1 MKNKDFCRK
10 KVSANPSSNYLPGF
24 WNSKDSNDQ
33 VPEPLAGEISM
44 VAAAIRLSRTHFC
57 SYVSRWSILS
67 FWWCALVTLPAA
79 IVIVFGYTSSSL
91 ALAGNVLLLIS
102 TDHRSK
108 KSAENIGFRHL
119 LWVLLFFF
127 SWQHWYYN
135 SRHSVEISGFIC
147 QLDYA
152 WNQFWRI

>member
-1 MKNKDFCRK
+1 MHRFRSTAIYFRQFSIEQPCVFFTKLVKNKDFCRK

-119 LWVLLFFF
+119 L
-127 SWQHWYYN
+127 
-135 SRHSVEISGFIC
+135 
-147 QLDYA
+147 
-152 WNQFWRI
+152 